1 LSSFATPLLVYGQV
15 EVTVTQVG
23 SEQSAFSQ
31 AAATANPGICPSSG
45 STSSNQWS
53 VQDNVNGWTITSGPN
68 AGDTAWVQFTI
79 QSNGSKNAICIW
91 NIGLTSQTYPN
102 KCYAPPNPPSIQ
114 RSGGLQAFD
123 FGNIAATTSP
133 VTLQIGATLT
143 ETNGSGTVM
152 VQNGGSCVQQLPP
165 VVQQP
170 K

>member
-1 LSSFATPLLVYGQV
+1 MSSFATRLLVYGQV
-15 EVTVTQVG
+15 EVTVPQVG

-53 VQDNVNGWTITSGPN
+53 VQDNVNGWTIY
-68 AGDTAWVQFTI
+68 
-79 QSNGSKNAICIW
+79 K
-91 NIGLTSQTYPN
+91 TYPN
-102 KCYAPPNPPSIQ
+102 KCYSPRNPPSIQ

-143 ETNGSGTVM
+143 ETNGIGTVV
-152 VQNGGSCVQQLPP
+152 VQNGGSCVKQLPP